1 VVSRSQKKEAAKLVT
16 PVIGERRACKIT
28 GISRTAYRHKK
39 MIKDQELRNLIY
51 EIAMKHRK
59 YGYRQIHRYVSKTN
73 IVNIKKIY
81 RIYLEMGLKYRI
93 KNRKKRIQLNQIPI
107 RLPNNSNIR
116 WSMDFMSDSL
126 YDGRRFRILNIIDD
140 FSREAVKMKVGFSI
154 TGFQLVRIFEK
165 LKSLRKLPDQIV
177 VDNGP
182 EFTSKIFLRWA
193 SENNV
198 DIHFIEKGKPTQNAF
213 VESFNGKV
221 RTECL
226 NEHWFKNIHE
236 AENIIEN
243 WRTYFNTERP
253 HSSLN
258 GLSPL
263 EYLEKTA

>member
-1 VVSRSQKKEAAKLVT
+1 
-16 PVIGERRACKIT
+16 
-28 GISRTAYRHKK
+28 
-39 MIKDQELRNLIY
+39 
-51 EIAMKHRK
+51 
-59 YGYRQIHRYVSKTN
+59 
-73 IVNIKKIY
+73 
-81 RIYLEMGLKYRI
+81 MGLKYRI
-93 KNRKKRIQLNQIPI
+93 KNRKKRIHLNQIPI

-126 YDGRRFRILNIIDD
+126 YDGRKFRILNIIDD
-140 FSREAVKMKVGFSI
+140 FSREAVQMKVGFSI
-154 TGFQLVRIFEK
+154 TGFHLVRIFEEI
-165 LKSLRKLPDQIV
+165 KSYRKLPDQIV

-226 NEHWFKNIHE
+226 NEHWFRNIYE